1 MCIGWRA
8 VCILGSRA
16 PRHSPP
22 KSASSTVLP
31 IISRMVIRSS
41 SGVGRPTKYQPLKIP
56 VNHEVGQKREGKGD
70 GEGTVTFICRL
81 ADAELVCEDE
91 LCVTQ
96 EGELSPQPG
105 LEGRLDL
112 GRINRDSRQP
122 AIRDFSTLMELN
134 QFPQLHLS
142 LGSPRSPV
150 ESQDQRLPA
159 CQLSDRHLLLSVIG

>member
-1 MCIGWRA
+1 MYPRLTRTA
-8 VCILGSRA
+8 SLSPKVC
-16 PRHSPP
+16 
-22 KSASSTVLP
+22 VLYGLADHL
-31 IISRMVIRSS
+31 SN
-41 SGVGRPTKYQPLKIP
+41 GDAKFVGCWPADEVPAIENP
-56 VNHEVGQKREGKGD
+56 VNHEVGQKRKGKGD

-105 LEGRLDL
+105 LEGLLDL

-122 AIRDFSTLMELN
+122 AIRHFSTLMELN

-159 CQLSDRHLLLSVIG
+159 CQFSDRHLLLSVIG